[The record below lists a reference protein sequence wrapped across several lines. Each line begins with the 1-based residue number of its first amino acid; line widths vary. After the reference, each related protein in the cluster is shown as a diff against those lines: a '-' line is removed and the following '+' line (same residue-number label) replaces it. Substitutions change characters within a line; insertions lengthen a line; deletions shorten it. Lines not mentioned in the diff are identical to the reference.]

1 MKKLSAALGA
11 FLAAAVGLA
20 QTSGDCAPRG
30 DAVKPSIQELNAQMA
45 RTDSPSEDEIDDTVT
60 LDALLEP
67 GQDDLRFQNGT
78 GVVVSGYVIAVH
90 DGGPTSANCHTVEPE
105 AQDTVIELASDSN
118 VPDPAH
124 RVFAIV
130 TPRWRSIM
138 VRQKQDWSTRSLRA
152 RFLQRWVNVAG
163 WLVFDSSAAKRA
175 LNTAPG
181 AGVDVVRATAW
192 EIHPVTAIEP
202 DEEFPPEQ
210 TASLASLR

>member
-20 QTSGDCAPRG
+20 QTSGDCPPGG
-30 DAVKPSIQELNAQMA
+30 DAVKPNIQELNAQMA

-78 GVVVSGYVIAVH
+78 GVVVSGYVVAVH
-90 DGGPTSANCHTVEPE
+90 DGGPTSTNCHAVEPE

-138 VRQKQDWSTRSLRA
+138 VRQKQDWSTRGLRA

-181 AGVDVVRATAW
+181 AGVDIVRATAW

-202 DEEFPPEQ
+202 DEEFPPDQ
-210 TASLASLR
+210 TASLARR